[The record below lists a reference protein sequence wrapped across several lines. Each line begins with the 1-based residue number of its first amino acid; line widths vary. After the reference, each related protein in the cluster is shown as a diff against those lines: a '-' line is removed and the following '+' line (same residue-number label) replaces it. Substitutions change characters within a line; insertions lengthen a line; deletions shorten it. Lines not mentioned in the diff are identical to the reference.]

1 MPAPGDP
8 ACARLA
14 GEAIDQTLPERNDAM
29 SAPMSREAALR
40 IGLAARQ
47 VPGAEARAL
56 ARFLLE
62 KLEVPV
68 TEAKLAQIT
77 VEDLHVAFGG
87 EEGSAVPD
95 EISDVLKAAV
105 RILWGQGVQGSDL
118 PVPEAYADGDM
129 PGSIRVAM
137 ASNRDENLDGH
148 FGSCER
154 FLVYQV
160 SPAELRLVA
169 VRSALEA
176 DEAEDRNA
184 ARAQVIGDCQIA
196 YVQSI
201 GGPAAAKVV
210 RAGVHPVKLPAGGP
224 ARQVLAQLQQ
234 RLTTPPPWLAQVMG
248 VPAASLAK
256 YAGELEEEVE

>member
-1 MPAPGDP
+1 
-8 ACARLA
+8 
-14 GEAIDQTLPERNDAM
+14 M

-40 IGLAARQ
+40 IGLAAREL
-47 VPGAEARAL
+47 PGGDVRAL
-56 ARFLLE
+56 ARFLIG
-62 KLEVPV
+62 KLEAPI
-68 TEAKLAQIT
+68 TESKLAQVT
-77 VEDLHVAFGG
+77 VEDLHVALGG
-87 EEGSAVPD
+87 EEGASVP
-95 EISDVLKAAV
+95 EEMTEALKAAV
-105 RILWGQGVQGSDL
+105 RVLWGQGVEGSDL

-129 PGSIRVAM
+129 PGSIRVAV

-160 SPAELRLVA
+160 SPAALRLVG

-184 ARAQVIGDCQIA
+184 ARARVIDDCQIV

-201 GGPAAAKVV
+201 GGPAAAKIV

-224 ARQVLAQLQQ
+224 ARRILAQLQQ
-234 RLTTPPPWLAQVMG
+234 RLTTPPPWLAQIMG

-256 YAGELEEEVE
+256 YAADLAEELE